1 MSMQLEID
9 EPAMEAL
16 TLRLVARWT
25 DALRSVAREM
35 DLPPPLLSEAERMA
49 YLKARAVAPESC
61 GPDMPVAPAKGPMLA
76 VQPMAMQ
83 MSDAGPVLV
92 HTGFRGRNAAR
103 ARDVWDE
110 MADQA
115 RRAGGAAPFSAAQVA
130 TGRAYAALVERHEA
144 CGLPARPVETM
155 MAGRGGSGGGGYSE
169 AVLKEGRRLDKLEA
183 AIGAGVALEVQ
194 RRSRRAR
201 GVVTVRALVD
211 GVCLHG
217 RTVADQLRRA
227 GWCATDAAT
236 VRQARDAVAAALD
249 RMALV

>member
-1 MSMQLEID
+1 MSMRLEID

-35 DLPPPLLSEAERMA
+35 DLPPPLLSEAERLA
-49 YLKARAVAPESC
+49 YLKARSVAPESC
-61 GPDMPVAPAKGPMLA
+61 GPDMPVAPAR
-76 VQPMAMQ
+76 
-83 MSDAGPVLV
+83 GPVVAVTPLAMR
-92 HTGFRGRNAAR
+92 RGRDGYDVEHVGHAGRDAAR

-115 RRAGGAAPFSAAQVA
+115 RRAGGVAPFTPAQVA
-130 TGRAYAALVERHEA
+130 TGRAYAALVERHQA
-144 CGLPARPVETM
+144 CGLRGISVETM
-155 MAGRGGSGGGGYSE
+155 MAGRGGSGGGGYMDS
-169 AVLKEGRRLDKLEA
+169 VLAEGRRLDALNRQ
-183 AIGAGVALEVQ
+183 IGDGVALEVQ

-201 GVVTVRALVD
+201 DVVTVRALVD

-217 RTVADQLRRA
+217 RTVADQLRRS
-227 GWCATDAAT
+227 GWDTNGPMLDK
-236 VRQARDAVAAALD
+236 ARGVVAAALD